1 MKSVSCTFRLPFPPS
16 QSSAPAMS
24 VTGKYKVLGHLRDL
38 RDHLGVLRW
47 GVLGTFFK
55 HLGAGRKRM
64 ALKALIRKVPVR
76 GEDNI
81 IEQLKFIEILLHAR
95 HV

>member
-1 MKSVSCTFRLPFPPS
+1 
-16 QSSAPAMS
+16 
-24 VTGKYKVLGHLRDL
+24 
-38 RDHLGVLRW
+38 
-47 GVLGTFFK
+47 
-55 HLGAGRKRM
+55 M